1 MLIATYAALR
11 AQDPAAAQR
20 FYDAMVSEV
29 GVRFTGGADY
39 KESTRH
45 YYEIAHQEYLRAIER
60 DLQRLESLTP
70 VGPR

>member
-1 MLIATYAALR
+1 
-11 AQDPAAAQR
+11 
-20 FYDAMVSEV
+20 MVSEV

-60 DLQRLESLTP
+60 DLQRLESMSP
-70 VGPR
+70 SVMAGAR